1 MARKSL
7 QHYWVWCHVMVGI
20 LLILVIGTPS
30 SGASSIDAAV
40 VDEKGMSVA
49 NAVVTAY
56 PVNRSIPP
64 PAAQTYTVDQVD
76 KEFIPEVSVFPVN
89 SRVLF
94 PNSDRIR
101 HHVYSLSTAK
111 MFDLPLYLGTPSN
124 PVIFDK
130 PGVVALGCNIHDWM
144 IAYVY
149 VTDTPYYAITDAGGK
164 ARIEG
169 LVDGRY
175 NIVVWHPRKK
185 DGKEDAGPSTVT
197 AGETGIRYTIKLKPP
212 MHIRRSPVVRGEGY

>member
-1 MARKSL
+1 MARKAL
-7 QHYWVWCHVMVGI
+7 QHYWVWCHIMVGI
-20 LLILVIGTPS
+20 LLMMIIVTPP
-30 SGASSIDAAV
+30 SGAASIDAVV
-40 VDEKGMSVA
+40 VDEKGMPAA

-56 PVNRSIPP
+56 PLNRGIPP
-64 PAAQTYTVDQVD
+64 PAALTSTIDQVD

-89 SRVLF
+89 SRVFF
-94 PNSDRIR
+94 PNSDNIR
-101 HHVYSLSTAK
+101 HHVYSLSMAK
-111 MFDLPLYLGTPSN
+111 MFELPLYLGTPSN

-130 PGVVALGCNIHDWM
+130 AGVVVLGCNIHDWM

-149 VTDTPYYAITDAGGK
+149 VTDTPYYAITDTGGK

-169 LVDGRY
+169 LVDERY